1 MPNHTPEHIRSM
13 AAESAAARRT
23 ARLAGLIA
31 TAPPL
36 TKKQLAS
43 LQRLLD
49 TAQVLPEGGTD
60 R

>member
-13 AAESAAARRT
+13 AAGSAAARRS
-23 ARLAGLIA
+23 ARVAGLIA

-36 TKKQLAS
+36 SAEQIDALR
-43 LQRLLD
+43 RLLD
-49 TAQVLPEGGTD
+49 AVEVLQDAQAE